1 MVVVVAR
8 YAPRG
13 NFMGRFA
20 ENVHRQNYGG
30 NELNFF
36 RMYKCSSIYNL
47 VKYSPA
53 FNLIKDFLLE
63 FKEFAKVYERKRIFQ
78 CVQQC

>member
-30 NELNFF
+30 KELNFF
-36 RMYKCSSIYNL
+36 CMYKCPSIYNL
-47 VKYSPA
+47 IKYSPA
-53 FNLIKDFLLE
+53 YNLIKDFSPG
-63 FKEFAKVYERKRIFQ
+63 FKEFAKV
-78 CVQQC
+78 C